1 MAGSFFSVA
10 LQEEAAVALCGFLSV
25 PLTCRGSSN
34 SREVSWWF
42 RWRRWNTPSE
52 RDEAN
57 RLVPNP
63 TMAAAVLARYT
74 TLFNFTGSKW
84 TEGERLTVRVGLWKS
99 LSCNQM
105 HDGRSAG
112 RQL

>member
-25 PLTCRGSSN
+25 PLTCRESSN

-42 RWRRWNTPSE
+42 RWRRWNTRSE
-52 RDEAN
+52 REEAN

-74 TLFNFTGSKW
+74 TLFNS
-84 TEGERLTVRVGLWKS
+84 EVS
-99 LSCNQM
+99 LNQR
-105 HDGRSAG
+105 GQKESVSP
-112 RQL
+112 